1 MSAASLAS
9 IQESAGHKNPAYG
22 LYSALAKWLLSS
34 FENQKSQLTDDIF
47 LDIYLSCFTD
57 WDKSYPVAVNCNA
70 SCAQQTSVL
79 CKTSRIV
86 SSSGAYFTQDSFKGA
101 TKDHHH
107 RCPLHMQININ
118 K

>member
-86 SSSGAYFTQDSFKGA
+86 SSSGAYFTQNSFKGA